1 MACLLNKALHMT
13 TAAALGSSGVISL
26 TLGSRTEED
35 GCEMESSFCA
45 AVMIALKPEGIRP
58 PRPFTRS
65 RPPSSGSV
73 NSASDRRLLDHV
85 LRDLPDA
92 EAPPSPLRRDEC
104 ADQLI
109 ADLRVQF
116 VDVVVAQLRQHRVGA
131 LQGVR
136 LVDLDVHF
144 IARGVRLHQHA
155 RRAVRRQDQNREL
168 ELAQLYPSGNDADIT
183 VYALLGSARLC
194 GRAVRN
200 RPLYA

>member
-1 MACLLNKALHMT
+1 
-13 TAAALGSSGVISL
+13 
-26 TLGSRTEED
+26 
-35 GCEMESSFCA
+35 MESQLLRRRHDRVEAGGNQA
-45 AVMIALKPEGIRP
+45 ASPIHALAPALLRLREQRV
-58 PRPFTRS
+58 RQ
-65 RPPSSGSV
+65 
-73 NSASDRRLLDHV
+73 AHAQRLLDHV
-85 LRDLPDA
+85 LRNLPDA

-183 VYALLGSARLC
+183 VHALLGSARLC
-194 GRAVRN
+194 GRAVCN
-200 RPLYA
+200 RSLYA